1 MILIV
6 GLGNPGEEFKNTRHN
21 LGFDIVDIIHKSF
34 TFPKF
39 SKKFDGVF
47 AKKNIYDNNV
57 ILCFHNTT
65 IFWDA
70 GFIRSQYDDTIIR

>member
-21 LGFDIVDIIHKSF
+21 LGFDIVDIIHSSF

-47 AKKNIYDNNV
+47 AKKEY
-57 ILCFHNTT
+57 L
-65 IFWDA
+65 
-70 GFIRSQYDDTIIR
+70 